1 MHIMEGF
8 LPPQWCVFWYL
19 VSAPFIIYGV
29 YRLNR
34 QVKEN
39 RETLSLLAVSGAFI
53 FLLSSLKM
61 PSPVAGSCSHPT
73 GTGLSTVL
81 FGPITTC
88 VLSLIVLIFQAL
100 FLAHGGITTL
110 GANVF
115 SMGIAGPLLG
125 YAVYRLGRAV
135 HLNIFV
141 NIFLVTAVADLFTYV
156 VTAIELAAAI
166 PLNGGFM
173 FSFETFFAIY
183 AVTQVPL
190 AILEG
195 VLIALVF
202 KYIVQSRS
210 DILVKLKVL
219 SPEQVTKIMESFS

>member
-1 MHIMEGF
+1 MEGF
-8 LPPQWCVFWYL
+8 LPWQWCVFWYL
-19 VSAPFIIYGV
+19 VMAPFIIYGV
-29 YRLNR
+29 YLLNK
-34 QVKEN
+34 QVKEH

-61 PSPVAGSCSHPT
+61 PSPVVGSCSHPT
-73 GTGLSTVL
+73 GTGLSVVL
-81 FGPITTC
+81 FGPIITA
-88 VLSLIVLIFQAL
+88 VLSVIVLIFQAL
-100 FLAHGGITTL
+100 FMAHGGITTL
-110 GANVF
+110 GANDV

-125 YAVYRLGRAV
+125 YAVYRLGKAV
-135 HLNIFV
+135 NLNIFV

-156 VTAIELAAAI
+156 ITAIELAAAF
-166 PLNGGFM
+166 PATHGGFLI
-173 FSFETFFAIY
+173 SFETFFAIY

-202 KYIVQSRS
+202 KYIIQSRS

-219 SPEQVTKIMESFS
+219 TQEQATKIMGSFS